1 MAGMVTQLEF
11 ASRVMQ
17 AGTGPDPI
25 ANRQAAYVRRNVYS
39 QLKRAKGVCM
49 QTILGTHAAFLACR
63 LARKKAPEL
72 RSVSEACLA
81 SLVAHDMAE
90 FRTRN
95 ANLGKLVCEKCRR
108 YASRGP
114 TQLKEPPTQT
124 AANATTPAARAS
136 ISEALSQKTCDPNI
150 IHSLLLEKLAQARCV
165 LYESLD
171 AASTMK
177 AEMTQS

>member
-11 ASRVMQ
+11 ATRRRAIQ
-17 AGTGPDPI
+17 AGTGLDPI

-81 SLVAHDMAE
+81 SLVAHDMVE
-90 FRTRN
+90 FRTRS
-95 ANLGKLVCEKCRR
+95 AHLGKLVCEKCRT
-108 YASRGP
+108 YASCGP
-114 TQLKEPPTQT
+114 TQL
-124 AANATTPAARAS
+124 
-136 ISEALSQKTCDPNI
+136 
-150 IHSLLLEKLAQARCV
+150 
-165 LYESLD
+165 
-171 AASTMK
+171 
-177 AEMTQS
+177 

>member
-11 ASRVMQ
+11 ATRAIQ

-81 SLVAHDMAE
+81 SLVAHDMVE
-90 FRTRN
+90 FRTRS
-95 ANLGKLVCEKCRR
+95 AHLGKLVCEKCRR
-108 YASRGP
+108 YACITWAYTTEGATNTDSCKCHYPSCMRFNIRS
-114 TQLKEPPTQT
+114 LKPE
-124 AANATTPAARAS
+124 NLRS
-136 ISEALSQKTCDPNI
+136 
-150 IHSLLLEKLAQARCV
+150 
-165 LYESLD
+165 
-171 AASTMK
+171 
-177 AEMTQS
+177 